1 MVASI
6 PVLLLS
12 EKRQTLP
19 MMPSTSPNHETFPP
33 GVEYPPRA
41 DLRKD
46 VQQSLPTIPL
56 GTIDPSSMEGDISV
70 TQAQAV
76 LGAFNSALASGDAS
90 LLAGIFHAKQAF
102 WRDIAALT
110 SHWRTFTTPSVVA
123 AALLEMK
130 NARQLEGI
138 IELVGDPHF
147 AVVSPTLMFI
157 DCTISFRTSSPAL
170 GCMGKMMLLP
180 VVTDLVCR
188 TIAWEIWVL
197 STWTESL
204 LDYPEDEK
212 LLSVPGRQLRGLE
225 TVEIPVF
232 ILGAGTSGL
241 MTAARLK
248 ALGVE
253 SVVAERN
260 DRIGDNWLQRYDSL
274 RLHVPTSNCEMPYSY
289 YREELQTPHRLTK
302 YDIAEHLIQYA
313 EDFHLNVLLSAR
325 VQSTVFDPSEKK
337 WTVKLKLADEPSVK
351 TIICKHLV
359 QATGFGSGKPYVPS
373 IPGNEHYRGIVLHS
387 SQYGNAQTL
396 ARKGVKSVAV
406 IGSANTAFDVIQ
418 DCHAEGL
425 QTTMVA
431 RSPTYIFPFEYVMN
445 HHAIGAYDL
454 MPLDAADKLLNT
466 MPQALDGRF
475 SHGLFAHLASLEPDR
490 YLALSQAG
498 FPVLDSRDPSVDIQ
512 HHLVERG
519 GGHYVDVGGTKLIS
533 EGKVAVRGYVEP
545 TSYTDTGLSLS
556 DGSSITAD
564 AVIWCTGFADFQAT
578 AVDSFGGAASP
589 DRNQKDVL
597 TPEEIVAR
605 MDACWGVDAEG
616 EVRGMAKRH
625 LRLENYWNIGGNI
638 QQQRWSSRHMV
649 QQIKLAL
656 EDSLPPAYLDTPRP
670 DPKAHL
676 I

>member
-1 MVASI
+1 
-6 PVLLLS
+6 
-12 EKRQTLP
+12 
-19 MMPSTSPNHETFPP
+19 MPSTSSNHKTFPP
-33 GVEYPPRA
+33 GAAYPPRA

-46 VQQSLPTIPL
+46 VQQSLPTIPP
-56 GTIDPSSMEGDISV
+56 GTIDPSSMDGDISV

-90 LLAGIFHAKQAF
+90 LLAGIFYAKQAF

-130 NARQLEGI
+130 NARQLEGM

-147 AVVSPTLMFI
+147 AVVNPTLMFI

-170 GCMGKMMLLP
+170 GCMGKMILLP
-180 VVTDLVCR
+180 VGTDGECR
-188 TIAWEIWVL
+188 TIAWKIWIL

-212 LLSVPGRQLRGLE
+212 LLSAPSRQLRGLE
-225 TVEIPVF
+225 TVETAVF

-260 DRIGDNWLQRYDSL
+260 DQIGDNWLQRYDSL
-274 RLHVPTSNCEMPYSY
+274 RLHVPTSNCEMPYSS
-289 YREELQTPHRLTK
+289 
-302 YDIAEHLIQYA
+302 EHLIQYA
-313 EDFHLNVLLSAR
+313 EDFHLNVLLSAK
-325 VQSTVFDPSEKK
+325 VQSTVFDLSGKK
-337 WTVKLKLADEPSVK
+337 WTVKVKLADEPSVK
-351 TIICKHLV
+351 TIICKHFV
-359 QATGFGSGKPYVPS
+359 QATGFGSAKPYVPS

-387 SQYGNAQTL
+387 SQYRNAQTL
-396 ARKGVKSVAV
+396 AKMGVKSVAV

-431 RSPTYIFPFEYVMN
+431 RSPTYIFPFEYVIN
-445 HHAIGAYDL
+445 PHAIGAYDV
-454 MPLDAADKLLNT
+454 MPLDAADKPLNT

-564 AVIWCTGFADFQAT
+564 AVIRCTGFADFRAT
-578 AVDSFGGAASP
+578 AVDSFGRAASP
-589 DRNQKDVL
+589 DRNKKDVL

-605 MDACWGVDAEG
+605 MDVCWGVDAEG

-656 EDSLPPAYLDTPRP
+656 EDSLPPAYLDTPQP
-670 DPKAHL
+670 DPKAH
-676 I
+676 